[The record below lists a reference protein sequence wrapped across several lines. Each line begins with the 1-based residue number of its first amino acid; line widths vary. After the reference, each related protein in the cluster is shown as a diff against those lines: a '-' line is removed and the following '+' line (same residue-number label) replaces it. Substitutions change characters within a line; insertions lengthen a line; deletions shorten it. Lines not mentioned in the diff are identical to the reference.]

1 MVAQPP
7 VWLILIAF
15 ICAIGPLVF
24 IHELGHYLVARW
36 FGVGAE
42 VFSIGFGREIFGWH
56 DKRGTR
62 WKVGWLPL
70 GGYVRFVGDADI
82 VSAGA
87 SQAEVAAEF
96 QGRVFNTS
104 PVGQRFLIV
113 LAGPMSNFL
122 LAILIFAAF
131 FATFGMPHS
140 TNVVDQVMPGSP
152 AQQAGIRAGD
162 RIESIAGQPTPTFEA
177 LRNVV
182 MLRAGAT
189 VTIRIVRGEKPMVL
203 SARVGSQVIR
213 DEFGGAH
220 RIGLLGIPPPELT
233 LERPTALELIPKT
246 IGFTFSM
253 VRTMIDGIVQ
263 IVKGHI
269 SAKELGGPLKIAQI
283 AGQQASLGLFD
294 FVALLAML
302 SINLGFINLLPVP
315 MLDGGHLAFY
325 TIEAIRRR
333 PVDERAQEWAFR
345 GGLAALLALL
355 VFVTFNDLSSF
366 GLWERLGR
374 LIG

>member
-1 MVAQPP
+1 MAAQPP
-7 VWLILIAF
+7 VWLVLIAF

-24 IHELGHYLVARW
+24 VHELGHYLVARW

-70 GGYVRFVGDADI
+70 GGYVRFVGDDDAA
-82 VSAGA
+82 SAGV
-87 SQAEVAAEF
+87 SKAEIAPELR
-96 QGRVFNTS
+96 GHVFNTR

-113 LAGPMSNFL
+113 LAGPMANFL
-122 LAILIFAAF
+122 MAILIFAAF
-131 FATFGMPHS
+131 FATVGMPHS
-140 TNVVDQVMPGSP
+140 TNVVDRVKPGSP

-162 RIESIAGQPTPTFEA
+162 RIESIAGQDTPSFEA

-189 VTIRIVRGEKPMVL
+189 VTIRIERGGEPL
-203 SARVGSQVIR
+203 TLEARIGSQVIR
-213 DEFGGAH
+213 DEFGQAH
-220 RIGLLGIPPPELT
+220 RIGLLGIPPPKLT
-233 LERPTALELIPKT
+233 LERPTPLELIPKT
-246 IGFTFSM
+246 VGFTFSM

-325 TIEAIRRR
+325 TIEAVRRR

-355 VFVTFNDLSSF
+355 VFVTINDLSSF

>member
-24 IHELGHYLVARW
+24 VHELGHYLVARW

-42 VFSIGFGREIFGWH
+42 VFSIGFGREIFGWN

-113 LAGPMSNFL
+113 LAGPMANFL

-140 TNVVDQVMPGSP
+140 TNVVDHVMPGSP

-162 RIESIAGQPTPTFEA
+162 RIESIAGQATPTFEA

-182 MLRAGAT
+182 MLRAGAA
-189 VTIRIVRGEKPMVL
+189 VTIRIVRGEEPMVL
-203 SARVGSQVIR
+203 TARIGSQVIR
-213 DEFGGAH
+213 DEFGEAH
-220 RIGLLGIPPPELT
+220 RIGLLGIPPPEIT

-246 IGFTFSM
+246 VGFTLSM